1 MIMSTEKLIN
11 RVNSL
16 IELSNKIIEGAV
28 EKNHNEWVD
37 SAEMVK
43 LRSASLSFISSVY
56 TENHIHYEEFKLR
69 TKATMLHDAE
79 TARSILYVI
88 KDEIEG
94 GWLSTTR
101 SLISAE
107 LFSSFLDMAKYFL
120 TEGYK
125 DPAAVIGGGVLEEHL
140 RELCSKNEIPTEIE
154 KSGKL
159 TPKKADLLNSELAK
173 SKVTNKLDQ
182 KAVTNWLGLRNDAA
196 HGNYDNYNEEQVR
209 IMIQGIT
216 EFITRTSS

>member
-1 MIMSTEKLIN
+1 MSTEQLIS
-11 RVNSL
+11 RVNYL
-16 IELSNKIIEGAV
+16 IELSNEIINNPIERNGYQ
-28 EKNHNEWVD
+28 WVD
-37 SAEMVK
+37 ASKMVK
-43 LRSASLSFISSVY
+43 LRSASLSFISLVY
-56 TENHIHYEEFKLR
+56 TNEHIHYQEFKQR
-69 TKATMLHDAE
+69 TRASMLNDAE
-79 TARSILYVI
+79 TAGSILNVI

-101 SLISAE
+101 SLISVE
-107 LFSSFLDMAKYFL
+107 LFSNFLDMAEYFL
-120 TEGYK
+120 AEGYK
-125 DPAAVIGGGVLEEHL
+125 DPAAVIGGGVLEGHL
-140 RELCSKNEIPTEIE
+140 RELCSKNEIPIEIE
-154 KSGKL
+154 KSEKL
-159 TPKKADLLNSELAK
+159 VPKKADLLNSELAK